1 MLTKATAFMAAICL
15 LITVTPLRADSRSLE
30 VEALF
35 ENAAVL
41 MINGQRK
48 MLRVGQSFD
57 GVTVVVADPASA
69 TVEFDGRTEEVGLSK
84 RITSNF
90 QVLQE
95 RRHTIARDA
104 NRQYLTNAII
114 NGRRVQVLVDTGA
127 NVVALSA
134 AQANSLGIDFNAGEP
149 SRVETASGIT
159 SAYSITL
166 QSVSV
171 GGIKIENVQATV
183 VAGDYPT
190 TVLLG
195 MSYLQ
200 HVKIQEHNGIL
211 SLTGTP

>member
-1 MLTKATAFMAAICL
+1 M
-15 LITVTPLRADSRSLE
+15 
-30 VEALF
+30 
-35 ENAAVL
+35 
-41 MINGQRK
+41 
-48 MLRVGQSFD
+48 
-57 GVTVVVADPASA
+57 
-69 TVEFDGRTEEVGLSK
+69 
-84 RITSNF
+84 
-90 QVLQE
+90 
-95 RRHTIARDA
+95 
-104 NRQYLTNAII
+104 
-114 NGRRVQVLVDTGA
+114 QVLVDTGA

>member
-15 LITVTPLRADSRSLE
+15 LITVTPLRADSRSIE

-57 GVTVVVADPASA
+57 GVTVVAADPASA
-69 TVEFDGRTEEVGLSK
+69 TLEFDGRTEEVGLSK

-90 QVLQE
+90 QVLEE

-114 NGRRVQVLVDTGA
+114 NGP
-127 NVVALSA
+127 A
-134 AQANSLGIDFNAGEP
+134 AAT
-149 SRVETASGIT
+149 TASRAT
-159 SAYSITL
+159 PRTFN
-166 QSVSV
+166 V
-171 GGIKIENVQATV
+171 GSRLAR
-183 VAGDYPT
+183 AGT
-190 TVLLG
+190 I
-195 MSYLQ
+195 SRE
-200 HVKIQEHNGIL
+200 KN
-211 SLTGTP
+211 